1 MILQIA
7 LITLTI
13 VLIINAIY
21 LFVFSVAGTLKKQNN
36 LNNDTNTGNNKKF
49 LVLLP
54 GYKEDSV
61 IINSVIS
68 VIGQNYASNQFKCVV
83 IADDFQS
90 STIEKL
96 KELGSEV
103 FVLPNDAKR
112 NKAKA
117 IQQFLASSNEN
128 FDACVLLDA
137 DNCVESDMLFKAN
150 NYLNNGVRILQA
162 KRVAKNQNNS
172 MSRLDALSE
181 LINNHIFR
189 KGQRAL
195 GLSSSL
201 IGSGMIIEM
210 GLFRKVMENMNVFSG
225 FDKEMEL
232 RILKAKLTIEYT
244 EDILI
249 FDEKV
254 SQQNVYVNQRK
265 RWIYAQLFFLKKNFL
280 NSIKELAVN
289 HNVDYFNKVVQFA
302 LLPRVICLGM
312 SLILIPI
319 SLFAGKTLLIVSI
332 TSFLLIF
339 VALILPVKDELKMKE
354 LVQLSIKI
362 PAAFL
367 GMIKAILTSQQAAKK
382 FIHTPHNN
390 QH

>member
-1 MILQIA
+1 
-7 LITLTI
+7 
-13 VLIINAIY
+13 
-21 LFVFSVAGTLKKQNN
+21 
-36 LNNDTNTGNNKKF
+36 
-49 LVLLP
+49 
-54 GYKEDSV
+54 
-61 IINSVIS
+61 
-68 VIGQNYASNQFKCVV
+68 
-83 IADDFQS
+83 
-90 STIEKL
+90 
-96 KELGSEV
+96 
-103 FVLPNDAKR
+103 
-112 NKAKA
+112 
-117 IQQFLASSNEN
+117 
-128 FDACVLLDA
+128 
-137 DNCVESDMLFKAN
+137 
-150 NYLNNGVRILQA
+150 
-162 KRVAKNQNNS
+162 
-172 MSRLDALSE
+172 
-181 LINNHIFR
+181 
-189 KGQRAL
+189 
-195 GLSSSL
+195 
-201 IGSGMIIEM
+201 
-210 GLFRKVMENMNVFSG
+210 MENMNVFSG

-312 SLILIPI
+312 SLILIPV
-319 SLFAGKTLLIVSI
+319 SLFSGKTLLIVSI